1 MVPVRSGSRKTT
13 PPVVHLPRPCAR
25 RRHAV
30 VFGGLSRANA
40 RGDGTAATALGGSAM
55 STPISLA
62 ALLERFFT
70 QRLMQQRHA
79 SPHTISSY
87 RDTFHQFLKFTEQR
101 LRKEPSRLNF
111 QEIDAP
117 LITTFLD
124 HLEKHQGLS
133 TRSRNLRLTALRSFF
148 RFAAFEVPTH
158 SAQIQRVLAIP
169 SKRFTRTLVQ
179 FLTRAEVDALL
190 AAPDQRTWPWI
201 FCKQASIVGRPE
213 RFKKKLYDG
222 ERPLVNARTVAD
234 HIRALTLLVA
244 FAEDGH
250 VRSAQL

>member
-1 MVPVRSGSRKTT
+1 MDGPKVPAGAYSCAPKPPSAAFAVPVALDRSFGIASCALALMLLLTEHTSFAMDWPPNCCVRAPRSGRSASYWVTTVRKTT
-13 PPVVHLPRPCAR
+13 TPAVHLSGPCAR

-30 VFGGLSRANA
+30 VFGGLARAHA
-40 RGDGTAATALGGSAM
+40 RGDATAATVLGGSAM

-70 QRLMQQRHA
+70 QRLMQQRQA

-117 LITTFLD
+117 LITAFLD

-158 SAQIQRVLAIP
+158 SA
-169 SKRFTRTLVQ
+169 
-179 FLTRAEVDALL
+179 
-190 AAPDQRTWPWI
+190 
-201 FCKQASIVGRPE
+201 
-213 RFKKKLYDG
+213 
-222 ERPLVNARTVAD
+222 
-234 HIRALTLLVA
+234 
-244 FAEDGH
+244 
-250 VRSAQL
+250 